1 MTPADRGW
9 IEELL
14 QELPPLSCRA
24 ISRQTGYSD
33 WTIRRIKR
41 ELTCDDRPMKQR
53 RQRRDEDEPP
63 PDSGDVSPIVSWLFF
78 GGFIAV
84 LALAIW
90 AGVRCTPPIDSTDF
104 PHKFYPNPPTERTD
118 DETQFPE

>member
-1 MTPADRGW
+1 MTPADRGR

-14 QELPPLSCRA
+14 LKRPSPSCRA

-41 ELTCDDRPMKQR
+41 ELIADDRPMKRR
-53 RQRRDEDEPP
+53 RQRWDEPP
-63 PDSGDVSPIVSWLFF
+63 TDYGDVSPVVSWLFF

-90 AGVRCTPPIDSTDF
+90 AGVRCAPPLDSTDF
-104 PHKFYPNPPTERTD
+104 PHGFYPNPRTERTN
-118 DETQFPE
+118 DETEFPE

>member
-1 MTPADRGW
+1 MTAADRDW

-14 QELPPLSCRA
+14 RKHPPPSCRA

-41 ELTCDDRPMKQR
+41 ELIGDDRPMKQR
-53 RQRRDEDEPP
+53 RQGDDPP
-63 PDSGDVSPIVSWLFF
+63 PDSGDASPLVSWLFF

-90 AGVRCTPPIDSTDF
+90 AGVRCAPPIDSTDF
-104 PHKFYPNPPTERTD
+104 PHGFYPNPRTERTN
-118 DETQFPE
+118 DETEFPE